1 MLSDTNRISNVFF
14 VVVTKRKLRA
24 KIYFD
29 SFMVF
34 MIGFRGKE
42 AIGSRVNY
50 VILSFNQCFQGPVA
64 LLKRV
69 LIATTQPA
77 SVRLNLN

>member
-42 AIGSRVNY
+42 AIGSRVN
-50 VILSFNQCFQGPVA
+50 
-64 LLKRV
+64 
-69 LIATTQPA
+69 
-77 SVRLNLN
+77 